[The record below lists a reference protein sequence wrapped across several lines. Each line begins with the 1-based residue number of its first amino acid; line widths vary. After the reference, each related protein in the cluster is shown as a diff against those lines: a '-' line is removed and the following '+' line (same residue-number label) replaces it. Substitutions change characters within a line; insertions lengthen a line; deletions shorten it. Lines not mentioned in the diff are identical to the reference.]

1 MQQPF
6 LLSGQI
12 VKSAQMRAKVKS
24 LVHLFKGGG
33 GQGGRAIWSLY
44 ADSEILS
51 LTVEMIKLLAD

>member
-33 GQGGRAIWSLY
+33 GQGGRATLSLS
-44 ADSEILS
+44 ADSEIFL
-51 LTVEMIKLLAD
+51 LTVNAIKAIAE